1 MPVLGPVLSNLG
13 LTAGSVLLDPNPNR
27 EFKIGVSVPN
37 PNEPVTSQET
47 FVEELQLQ
55 GTSFDSA
62 LEWTAGA
69 YYEKSLPDGY
79 SGNNSIALV
88 SCDLATIEGPASG
101 FNRSEERRVGNGCVS
116 TCRSRWSPDQ

>member
-1 MPVLGPVLSNLG
+1 IPVLGPVLSNLG

-69 YYEKSLPDGY
+69 YYEKSMPDGY
-79 SGNNSIALV
+79 SG
-88 SCDLATIEGPASG
+88 
-101 FNRSEERRVGNGCVS
+101 RSDERRVGKGGVR
-116 TCRSRWSPDQ
+116 TGRSWGS

>member
-1 MPVLGPVLSNLG
+1 MRISDWSSYVCS
-13 LTAGSVLLDPNPNR
+13 SDLLDPNPNR

-69 YYEKSLPDGY
+69 YYEQSLPDGY
-79 SGNNSIALV
+79 SGNNSIALA
-88 SCDLATIEGPASG
+88 SCD
-101 FNRSEERRVGNGCVS
+101 RSDERRRGEDGVS
-116 TCRSRWSPDQ
+116 TCRSRW

>member
-1 MPVLGPVLSNLG
+1 MPISDWSSDVSSSDLANLPLGGLVAIPVLGPVLSNLG

-62 LEWTAGA
+62 LEWT
-69 YYEKSLPDGY
+69 
-79 SGNNSIALV
+79 
-88 SCDLATIEGPASG
+88 
-101 FNRSEERRVGNGCVS
+101 RSEERRVGKEWVR
-116 TCRSRWSPDQ
+116 TCRSRLSPCH